1 LGIWHLRSL
10 NKALVWK
17 WLWRF
22 SAEPD
27 ALWRKVVVC
36 KYGAW
41 QGEWYFNAVRGP
53 YSVGLWE
60 HIRYGWD
67 EFASCT
73 RLEVS
78 DGSQVLFWK
87 DRWIGLESLFTKY
100 PELFHF
106 ARDKD
111 VMVSDCVEWTN
122 GQLLWGSSFEGLKI
136 GRLNL
141 WYFSLLS
148 FMLLRLGFME

>member
-1 LGIWHLRSL
+1 M
-10 NKALVWK
+10 WK

-22 SAEPD
+22 SAEPV